1 MTTVSESKQNY
12 IKNYTLKKY
21 TFYQAVSHID
31 PASFSIVMSVHILMT
46 GTWNAHQS
54 SEQKLESTKN

>member
-21 TFYQAVSHID
+21 TFYQAVSHYID

-46 GTWNAHQS
+46 GT
-54 SEQKLESTKN
+54 